1 MRRLGEKLVA
11 GGLLG
16 VALACEPG
24 GERDIF
30 DELCLETVGNVSAC
44 EMRGDDWTAAQLE
57 DCEVQRESLEDEA
70 TVECRE
76 AVLDLDVCIAV
87 DAVLFAAATA
97 FGGPIPQTPAPPT
110 EPTAEPATTP
120 TTEPPT

>member
-11 GGLLG
+11 GAFFGG
-16 VALACEPG
+16 ALACEPG
-24 GERDIF
+24 GEGDIF
-30 DELCLETVGNVSAC
+30 DELCLEAVGNVSAC
-44 EMRGDDWTAAQLE
+44 EMLGDDWTAAQLE

-87 DAVLFAAATA
+87 APCEDLDGIVDGPCAAQSETEAEACGDTA
-97 FGGPIPQTPAPPT
+97 PSRAFLP
-110 EPTAEPATTP
+110 
-120 TTEPPT
+120 